1 MQRLAIGVL
10 VGAALVMLAQ
20 AAISR
25 PERLFAQGGNR
36 QGPIG
41 ALITH
46 SDQLPDGRQQLTVL
60 DTGTRVVAVYH
71 IDQTKGELVL
81 RSVRNIY
88 WDLQM
93 NHFNG
98 TSPLPAEIR
107 SLLEQN

>member
-10 VGAALVMLAQ
+10 IGANLVMLAN
-20 AAISR
+20 ATITR
-25 PERLFAQGGNR
+25 PEQVLAQGGNR
-36 QGPIG
+36 QAVAGG
-41 ALITH
+41 LITH
-46 SDQLPDGRQQLTVL
+46 CDQLPDGRQQLTVL
-60 DTGTRVVAVYH
+60 DPETRVVAIYH
-71 IDQTKGELVL
+71 IDHTKGELAL